1 MNGESVRR
9 FGTFNGVFVPTI
21 LSIFGVIL
29 FLRTGWVVGNTGLLH
44 GLLLITLAMSIS
56 FTTSLSLSAISTN
69 TEVGVG
75 GVYYIISRSLG
86 LNIGGAIGIPL
97 FLSQAISVAFYVIG
111 FTESLL
117 GLFPHLNFKLV
128 ASAVLVIFTIVAF
141 IGADLAVKLQI
152 GIFVS
157 LILGILSFLL
167 TGQWKPL
174 SENLVPHYLPDEN
187 FWSVFAIFFPA
198 VTGVTAGVS
207 MSGELKDPSKN
218 IPRGTLMAL
227 GVSYLV
233 YILVAV
239 KLTAVAPYSELLKDN
254 LIMMR
259 KALVPALVYLGIW
272 MATVSSALTFIVGA
286 PRTLQALAWDRVV
299 PSFLS
304 ATLGSKKNEPR
315 AGIIVTFAI
324 AETFIML
331 GNLNMVATIITMF
344 FLTTYGMTNLAAG
357 LSALIGNP
365 SYRPRFKV
373 HWAVSFYGVIGSYI
387 VMFLISPGYTI
398 VATLILLIIYFVLQH
413 RQLNQTWGDIRS
425 GIWLSLARFA
435 LLKLEDYELDPT
447 NWRPNI
453 MVFSGGPGER
463 PHLVKLAQW
472 LSRGNGIVTLF
483 NLLVGDVEELAFE
496 RERRLKELRDYIR
509 EHGWT
514 IFPEVEIARTAEDGF
529 TTIVQ
534 AHGIGKLSSDV
545 ALFGWGSDFE
555 KKVQLA
561 GIIRKLIFLRKDI
574 LSLKYDPS
582 RGFGNRLTIDI
593 WWRGRGGNSSLMV
606 LLAHIIKLNP
616 EWRDA
621 KIRIIEVVESEAVK
635 EEAERKIARLAFDAR
650 IEAEPVVLVRE
661 NPMERITDVLREF
674 SSISDL
680 TIIGM
685 GIPSRGKGK
694 EFVQRIDSLVSS
706 LGTVL
711 LVRSLNV
718 KDIFENQT
726 P

>member
-1 MNGESVRR
+1 MENNVRR

-29 FLRTGWVVGNTGLLH
+29 FLRTGWVIGNTGLFV
-44 GLLLITLAMSIS
+44 GIILITLAMSIS
-56 FTTSLSLSAISTN
+56 FATSLSLSAISTN

-97 FLSQAISVAFYVIG
+97 FLSQSISVAFYVIG

-128 ASAVLVIFTIVAF
+128 ASIVLIIFTVIAF
-141 IGADLAVKLQI
+141 IGADLAVKVQI

-157 LILGILSFLL
+157 LIAGILSFFL
-167 TGQWKPL
+167 TKQWVPM
-174 SENLVPHYLPDEN
+174 SINLTPHYLPEEN

-207 MSGELKDPSKN
+207 MSGELKDPAKN

-233 YILVAV
+233 YLLVAV
-239 KLTAVAPYSELLKDN
+239 KLTAVAPYEILLSDN
-254 LIMMR
+254 LIMVKR
-259 KALVPALVYLGIW
+259 ALVPALVYLGIW
-272 MATVSSALTFIVGA
+272 MATISSGLTFIVGA
-286 PRTLQALAWDRVV
+286 PRTLQALAWDHVV
-299 PSFLS
+299 PKFLA

-315 AGIIVTFAI
+315 AGIIVTFLI
-324 AETFIML
+324 AETFILM

-344 FLTTYGMTNLAAG
+344 FLTTYGVTNLAAG
-357 LSALIGNP
+357 LSSLIGNP

-373 HWAVSFYGVIGSYI
+373 HWAISFYGVIGAYI
-387 VMFLISPGYTI
+387 VMFLISPIYTI
-398 VATLILLIIYFVLQH
+398 IATLILFAIYIVLQH

-425 GIWLSLARFA
+425 GVWISLARFA
-435 LLKLEDYELDPT
+435 LLKLEDYEPGT
-447 NWRPNI
+447 VNWRPNI

-463 PHLVKLAQW
+463 PHLVKMAQW

-483 NLLVGDVEELAFE
+483 NLLVGDVEDLATE
-496 RERRLKELRDYIR
+496 REKRLAELRQYIR
-509 EHGWT
+509 QNRWA

-534 AHGIGKLSSDV
+534 AHGIGKLTSDV
-545 ALFGWGSDFE
+545 AMFGWSSKFE
-555 KKVQLA
+555 RKVELA
-561 GIIRKLIFLRKDI
+561 RIIRKLIFLKKDI
-574 LSLKYDPS
+574 LALKYDPE
-582 RGFGNRLTIDI
+582 RGFGNKLTIDI
-593 WWRGRGGNSSLMV
+593 FWRGKGGNAPLMV
-606 LLAHIIKLNP
+606 LLAHIIKLNS

-621 KIRIIEVVESEAVK
+621 KIRLIEVVSNEEEK
-635 EEAERKIARLAFDAR
+635 ERSERKIREIMQDAR
-650 IEAEPVVLVRE
+650 IEAEPVILIKE
-661 NPMERITDVLREF
+661 NPMDRIIDIMSEF

-680 TIIGM
+680 TIVGM
-685 GIPSRGKGK
+685 GVPRKGEEGIFVSRMDKLL
-694 EFVQRIDSLVSS
+694 EP

-711 LVRSLNV
+711 LVRSLNI
-718 KDIFENQT
+718 KDFLS
-726 P
+726 

>member
-1 MNGESVRR
+1 MEQKAVRR

-29 FLRTGWVVGNTGLLH
+29 FLRTGWVIGNTGLIH
-44 GLLLITLAMSIS
+44 GLILITLAMSIS
-56 FTTSLSLSAISTN
+56 LTTSLSLSAISTN
-69 TEVGVG
+69 TEIGVG

-128 ASAVLVIFTIVAF
+128 ASVVLVIFTIVAF
-141 IGADLAVKLQI
+141 IGADLAVKVQI
-152 GIFVS
+152 GIFAS
-157 LILGILSFLL
+157 LILGVLSFFF
-167 TGQWKPL
+167 TPQWKPL
-174 SENLVPHYLPDEN
+174 SINLVPHYLPGEN

-227 GVSYLV
+227 AVSYIIYV
-233 YILVAV
+233 LVAV
-239 KLTAVAPYSELLKDN
+239 KLTAIAPYTTLVADN
-254 LIMMR
+254 LIMMK

-272 MATVSSALTFIVGA
+272 MATISSALTFIVGA

-299 PSFLS
+299 PRFLA

-315 AGIIVTFAI
+315 AGIIVTFLI

-357 LSALIGNP
+357 LSDLIGNP
-365 SYRPRFKV
+365 SYRPRFRV
-373 HWAVSFYGVIGSYI
+373 HWAISFYGVIGSYI

-398 VATLILLIIYFVLQH
+398 IATMILLMIYLVLQH
-413 RQLNQTWGDIRS
+413 RHLNQTWGDIRS

-435 LLKLEDYELDPT
+435 LLKLENYELDPT

-463 PHLVKLAQW
+463 PHLVKLARW

-483 NLLVGDVEELAFE
+483 NLIVGDIEELAPE
-496 RERRLKELRDYIR
+496 RERRLRELREYIR
-509 EHGWT
+509 EHRWA

-545 ALFGWGSDFE
+545 ALFGWGSNFE
-555 KKVQLA
+555 KKVELA
-561 GIIRKLIFLRKDI
+561 RIIRKLIYLKKDI
-574 LSLKYDPS
+574 LALKYHPE
-582 RGFGNRLTIDI
+582 RGFGNKMTIDI
-593 WWRGRGGNSSLMV
+593 WWRGRGGNASLMV
-606 LLAHIIKLNP
+606 LLAHIIRLNP
-616 EWRDA
+616 EWQNA
-621 KIRIIEVVESEAVK
+621 HIRIIEVVGDESLKEPSENRIRELM
-635 EEAERKIARLAFDAR
+635 EEAR
-650 IEAEPVVLVRE
+650 IDAEPVVLVKE
-661 NPMERITDVLREF
+661 NPTDRIIDILSEF

-680 TIIGM
+680 TIMGM
-685 GIPSRGKGK
+685 GVPRRGEEEQFVSRM
-694 EFVQRIDSLVSS
+694 DSLIAP

-718 KDIFENQT
+718 KDLLT
-726 P
+726 